1 MALYDQEREGGMSNE
16 IAQKIEALKESP
28 LKELQAAYIQHFPNK
43 KALPNN
49 RTYLWHRV
57 ANKIQ
62 ELEHGELSAK
72 AKAKLKALMDAYD
85 PVNNAVLKP
94 QVAASGFLPKRDRR
108 LPLPGTIITK
118 DYKGTK
124 IQVKALDKGFEYN
137 GKIYKSLTAIAKEVT
152 GAHWNGFL
160 FFNL

>member
-1 MALYDQEREGGMSNE
+1 MALYDQEREACVGNE
-16 IAQKIEALKESP
+16 IAQKIETLKETP
-28 LKELQAAYIQHFPNK
+28 LKNLQAAYTEHFPDK
-43 KALPNN
+43 KASNN
-49 RTYLWHRV
+49 RTYLWRRV
-57 ANKIQ
+57 AYKIQ
-62 ELEHGELSAK
+62 ELEHGELSVK

-108 LPLPGTIITK
+108 LPLPGTIVTK
-118 DYKGTK
+118 KYKDTK
-124 IQVKALDKGFEYN
+124 IQVKTLDKGFEYN
-137 GKIYKSLTAIAKEVT
+137 GKVYKSLTAIAQEIT

>member
-1 MALYDQEREGGMSNE
+1 MALCDQEREAGMGNE
-16 IAQKIEALKESP
+16 LAQKMEALKEVP
-28 LKELQAAYIQHFPNK
+28 LKDLKAAYVEYFPDK
-43 KALPNN
+43 KTSNN
-49 RTYLWHRV
+49 RTYMWRRLAYRM
-57 ANKIQ
+57 Q
-62 ELEHGELSAK
+62 ELEYGELSAK

-85 PVNNAVLKP
+85 PVNNVALKP

-118 DYKGTK
+118 DYKGAK
-124 IQVKALDKGFEYN
+124 IQVKTLEKGFEYS
-137 GKIYKSLTAIAKEVT
+137 GKIYKSLTAIAKEIT